1 MQGPL
6 RDALLA
12 LRQEVEEGGLLR
24 DCLEV
29 GSDDLKGLVV
39 VAKDLA
45 FRYLFDGSTEEH
57 EL

>member
-6 RDALLA
+6 RDVVLS
-12 LRQEVEEGGLLR
+12 LRQEVEEGGLVR

-45 FRYLFDGSTEEH
+45 FQYLFDGSREAD

>member
-1 MQGPL
+1 ML
-6 RDALLA
+6 S
-12 LRQEVEEGGLLR
+12 LRQEVEEGGLVR

-29 GSDDLKGLVV
+29 ASDDLKGLVV

-45 FRYLFDGSTEEH
+45 FQYLFDGSREAD